1 MDYNIL
7 KEYVDSGFSIVK
19 ISKIEN
25 KSQSGIRYWLN
36 KYNLKTNRRTFT
48 LDQFVKVVKN
58 NYSVASCL
66 SSLNLSPTGANY
78 KGFYKF
84 QKENNIDIS
93 HFTGQGHLKGKT
105 HCYNKIPLSDI
116 LVKDYSYS
124 SNKLRK
130 RLISEGLKDHK
141 CECCGLSEWL
151 GEPIPLELDHID
163 GDHYNNTL
171 ENLKILCPN
180 CHSKTPTYRGRNK
193 KYKKDKISINNGL
206 NFNELQKTKM
216 IKQRTPKIDHNC
228 SSCGVKLSGKCKT
241 GLCLTCHSKTQRK
254 VERPSKEQLLKEVN
268 DTSYLAVGRKYGVS
282 DNTIRKW
289 IKSYIQKES
298 KRPLDTHDNL

>member
-7 KEYVDSGFSIVK
+7 KEYVDNGFSILK

-25 KSQSGIRYWLN
+25 KSPSGIKYWLK
-36 KYNLKTNRRTFT
+36 KYNLKTTRRSFT
-48 LDQFVKVVKN
+48 LDQFVEVVKN
-58 NYSVASCL
+58 NYTVASCL

-78 KGFYKF
+78 RGFYRF

-105 HCYNKIPLSDI
+105 HSYNRIPLSNI

-124 SNKLRK
+124 SNRLRK
-130 RLISEGLKDHK
+130 RLISEGIKEHK

-151 GEPIPLELDHID
+151 GDPIPLELDHID

-180 CHSKTPTYRGRNK
+180 CHAKTPTYRGRNVKHKNNRKPRIK
-193 KYKKDKISINNGL
+193 KEY
-206 NFNELQKTKM
+206 
-216 IKQRTPKIDHNC
+216 NC
-228 SSCGVKLSGKCKT
+228 FSCGVKLSGKCKT
-241 GLCLTCHSKTQRK
+241 GLCFTCHSKTQRK
-254 VERPSKEQLLKEVN
+254 VERPSKEHLLKEVN

-289 IKSYIQKES
+289 IKSYLQEES
-298 KRPLDTHDNL
+298 RRPLDTHDNLC